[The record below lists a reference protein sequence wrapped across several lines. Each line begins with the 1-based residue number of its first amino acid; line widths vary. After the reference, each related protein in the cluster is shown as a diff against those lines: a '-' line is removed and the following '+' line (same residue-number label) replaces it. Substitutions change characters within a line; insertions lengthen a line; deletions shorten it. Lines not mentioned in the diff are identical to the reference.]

1 MQDWKSMRSVFRG
14 ALNGLHALYNVLSC
28 TLLPKKSIEI
38 NVLYNQRI
46 GKSLFIQIYFKCC
59 IKNTVRFIEL
69 QIVNKSLH
77 DLSLANLI
85 GIFSHWV

>member
-1 MQDWKSMRSVFRG
+1 MRSVFRG

-69 QIVNKSLH
+69 RVTFRKLGVEMGGKTETKY
-77 DLSLANLI
+77 LTI
-85 GIFSHWV
+85 GGQVEE